1 MSELTKF
8 YTFAQMENAVIVNSL
23 STSFVSGFQLE
34 HAVNPLEPN
43 FYWEL
48 DNISSDQP
56 EIVIDL
62 GSIEVCNCFVGIAKE
77 ELGTWWEVEVADEA
91 VTGSFITVDLEQ
103 HDAAALSP
111 TTELIKAYH
120 FTDGDI
126 AGRYWRIKTKGS
138 VASNYY
144 AVTDVKIA
152 VNWVG
157 TVHKLDRGGS
167 YPLQDTESFLTQ
179 ELYMTNGQV
188 FSTGLNVN
196 SVTTMERTYRVN
208 DTEYDLLRAVI
219 AECNGSYRPFVLH
232 EVSVEDRLLCHF
244 TDILDEQYIEV
255 GIRLVTIKF
264 QSVPIVATEKYH

>member
-23 STSFVSGFQLE
+23 STSFVSGFPLE
-34 HAVNPLEPN
+34 HSIKPLEPN

-48 DNISSDQP
+48 DNQVDVRP
-56 EIVIDL
+56 EVIIDL
-62 GSIEVCNCFVGIAKE
+62 GSIKVCNCFVGIAKE
-77 ELGTWWEVEVADEA
+77 ELGNWWAIAASDDLVNFR
-91 VTGSFITVDLEQ
+91 TISLEQ
-103 HDAAALSP
+103 HDGNGLVA
-111 TTELIKAYH
+111 TTERIKAYH

-126 AGRYWRIKTKGS
+126 AARYWKI
-138 VASNYY
+138 VALGNAAIFYY
-144 AVTDVKIA
+144 TPTDVKIA
-152 VNWVG
+152 ANWVG

-167 YPLQDTESFLTQ
+167 YPLQDTESFLVQ
-179 ELYMTNGQV
+179 NLPMTNGQV

-219 AECNGSYRPFVLH
+219 KECNGSYRPFVLH
-232 EVSVEDRLLCHF
+232 EVSVDDRLLCHF